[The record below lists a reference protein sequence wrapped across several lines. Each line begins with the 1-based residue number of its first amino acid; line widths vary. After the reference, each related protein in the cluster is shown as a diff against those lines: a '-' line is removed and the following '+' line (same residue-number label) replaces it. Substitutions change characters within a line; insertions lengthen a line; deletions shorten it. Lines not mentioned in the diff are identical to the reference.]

1 MSSLRAQEP
10 WGAASPGLA
19 AGTTRR
25 RQHLPPRG
33 SSPVSRGLFSL
44 HFHFRLED
52 VTACRAQ
59 LRGSEPG
66 CGSLLVSVALSS
78 DPKACGSSLWPSLV
92 LAADAAC
99 SHLPPA
105 GPCLRGHRPCHL
117 GRAGPACAPRPPVC
131 SRWALFAPRGAG
143 RPGRPGRGRS
153 LRAVVLRAQCP
164 GRRRTLA
171 FACCPQCSS
180 RCVPFMGGFPPAQAP
195 AAPQALPPWLHPQIL
210 GSRHPQVQSGAF
222 WPLSGLGV
230 GVLWLSCL
238 AVLRGVSV
246 SLVVPLRQQSEG

>member
-19 AGTTRR
+19 AATTRR

-117 GRAGPACAPRPPVC
+117 GRAGRLVLH
-131 SRWALFAPRGAG
+131 ALPSAAGGLSLLLVARGDLGGA
-143 RPGRPGRGRS
+143 GRGRS

-171 FACCPQCSS
+171 FACCPRCSS

-195 AAPQALPPWLHPQIL
+195 AAPQALPPCLHPQIL
-210 GSRHPQVQSGAF
+210 GPRHPQVRSGAF